1 MSKEIKF
8 WGSEGDEY
16 LTYTKMDDA
25 IESVLDDVEN
35 IKDLPETIEVCGYAH
50 MDLPKRIY

>member
-16 LTYTKMDDA
+16 LTYTEMDDA
-25 IESVLDDVEN
+25 IESVLDGIEN